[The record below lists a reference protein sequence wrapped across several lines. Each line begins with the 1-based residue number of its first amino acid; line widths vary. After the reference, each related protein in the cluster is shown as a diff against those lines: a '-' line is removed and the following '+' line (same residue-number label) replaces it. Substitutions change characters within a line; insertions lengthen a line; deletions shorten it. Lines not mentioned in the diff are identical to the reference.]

1 MFFPLVRRVG
11 PGDALLRISLGIS
24 LAVALLGIA
33 FSTAGVTS
41 AQGNKSQSAQTG
53 LSNLQRLDIMR
64 SKLES
69 MRRSLD
75 SAIAAVNA
83 NDSGKKEKN
92 PDDPRERLRGLE
104 KEVGSVLSEVND
116 LRSKEERADKY
127 DTSKLDGL
135 ETSVTELNTRVE
147 SALQATAGARTAA
160 GGTSDYQP
168 KPRKGKRR
176 MFGLLPGKSDEK
188 YAELTGTVAPGR
200 DRVLFIEA
208 AREVRKGSHETGRLL
223 FTTIITTY
231 PDSPYLPMAKLA
243 IADSFYLEGTT
254 SSLIQAGQ
262 AYQDW
267 LTFFPTDALT
277 CDAMMKVA
285 ETEMRQM
292 GLSDRDI
299 THARKA
305 EQRLKVM
312 LQQCPQSGLRPEAEL
327 RLRQTQDNLAMH
339 NLQVARFYY
348 DNRYIHNKQGLKG
361 AQDRL
366 KEILEKYKTFCLMD
380 EVLFRTGA
388 TFQEEEEPDEAAKY
402 YQQLV
407 RDYPNSEYV
416 EKAKDQLNII
426 GAAIPD
432 PDPIK
437 KNLPV
442 CEKPSF
448 TQNMMQ
454 QISGNANVTT
464 SHDGIL
470 ITKKGEG
477 NDLID
482 KAIANNGQLPDT
494 GLQPVIQRAPARQS
508 VSQPTPTTSPEETT
522 NKNKI
527 GISIQQPTTSGPV
540 SNGNTPAAT
549 PGTRPRAT
557 QTPTPKP

>member
-1 MFFPLVRRVG
+1 MSFPLVRRVSPRG
-11 PGDALLRISLGIS
+11 SLRLIS
-24 LAVALLGIA
+24 LAVALFVIA
-33 FSTAGVTS
+33 LSTAVVAS
-41 AQGNKSQSAQTG
+41 AQGSKNSSTQSG
-53 LSNLQRLDIMR
+53 LSSLQRMDIMR

-83 NDSGKKEKN
+83 KDSVKKEKN
-92 PDDPRERLRGLE
+92 PDDPRERLRGLN

-116 LRSKEERADKY
+116 LRAKEERAEKY

-135 ETSVTELNTRVE
+135 ETSVAELNTRVE
-147 SALQATAGARTAA
+147 SALQSTAAARTASNEIS
-160 GGTSDYQP
+160 SDYHP
-168 KPRKGKRR
+168 KPQKGKRR
-176 MFGLLPGKSDEK
+176 MFGLLPGKSQDK

-231 PDSPYLPMAKLA
+231 PDSPYLPLAKLA

-312 LQQCPQSGLRPEAEL
+312 LQQCPQSSLRADAEL
-327 RLRQTQDNLAMH
+327 RLRETQDNLAMH
-339 NLQVARFYY
+339 NLYIARFYFG
-348 DNRYIHNKQGLKG
+348 RYEHQKVGLKG
-361 AQDRL
+361 EQDRL
-366 KEILEKYKTFCLMD
+366 KEILEKYKNFCLMD
-380 EVLFRTGA
+380 EVLFRIGA
-388 TFQEEEEPDEAAKY
+388 TYQEEEEPDEAAKY
-402 YQQLV
+402 YQALV
-407 RDYPNSEYV
+407 RDYPNSDYV

-442 CEKPSF
+442 CEKPTF
-448 TQNMMQ
+448 MGNMMQ
-454 QISGNANVTT
+454 QISGSANVTT
-464 SHDGIL
+464 SRDGIL
-470 ITKKGEG
+470 ITRHGEG

-482 KAIANNGQLPDT
+482 RAIANNGQLPDT
-494 GLQPVIQRAPARQS
+494 GLQPVIQRAPARQP
-508 VSQPTPTTSPEETT
+508 VSKPTPTTSPEATP
-522 NKNKI
+522 NKNKM
-527 GISIQQPTTSGPV
+527 GISIQPTSNGPV
-540 SNGNTPAAT
+540 PNGNTPPTT

-557 QTPTPKP
+557 QTPTPQP